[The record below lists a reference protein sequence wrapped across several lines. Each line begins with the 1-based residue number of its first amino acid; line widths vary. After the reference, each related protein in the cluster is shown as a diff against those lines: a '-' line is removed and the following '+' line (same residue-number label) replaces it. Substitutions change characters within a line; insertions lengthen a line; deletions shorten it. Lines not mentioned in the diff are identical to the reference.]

1 MSVSFSGPQ
10 VLHSGLTDDQI
21 RAFPYS
27 QREQVALKLMQE
39 VDQSTSLDEG
49 PRVRFVVRLLQNWH
63 ASEYLG
69 EIFFLIGKTLAE
81 GKKIKRNHWRA
92 GEYLRISYDICGC
105 HKARILYF
113 ALMIQHKT
121 TFENQKKYIH
131 DQLITYI
138 DRVPEARIGLALLYI
153 GGHYGV
159 RNIAIGEMYLKLA
172 ADVGHPKAKY
182 EYAIRFCAQPIK
194 NKNYYRYMFEAALSG
209 CQKAFEDLRFEAIL
223 YDKQAI
229 LCIAAYYYRKE
240 NATADDHN
248 QAREW
253 LEIGA
258 GLGCK
263 YAQEKLDT
271 LVFRRRRHSLSLQ
284 GE

>member
-1 MSVSFSGPQ
+1 MSFSGPH
-10 VLHSGLTDDQI
+10 VFHSGLTDDQI

-27 QREQVALKLMQE
+27 QREQAALKLMQE
-39 VDQSTSLDEG
+39 VDQSAALDEG
-49 PRVRFVVRLLQNWH
+49 PRVRFVVRLLQNWS
-63 ASEYLG
+63 ASMYLG

-81 GKKIKRNHWRA
+81 GKKVKRNDLRA
-92 GEYLRISYDICGC
+92 GEYLRIAYKDCGF
-105 HKARILYF
+105 HKARILYI

-121 TFENQKKYIH
+121 TFKNQKQYIH
-131 DQLITYI
+131 DQLLPYI
-138 DRVPEARIGLALLYI
+138 DRVPEAKIGLALLYI
-153 GGHYGV
+153 GGHYEE
-159 RNIAIGEMYLKLA
+159 RNVAIGRMHLKAA
-172 ADVGHPKAKY
+172 ADAGHRKAKY
-182 EYAIRFCAQPIK
+182 EYAIRFCAHPIK

-209 CQKAFEDLRFEAIL
+209 CQKAIEDLRFDAIL

-240 NATADDHN
+240 NATAADHN

-253 LEIGA
+253 LEVGA
-258 GLGCK
+258 ALGCK

-271 LVFRRRRHSLSLQ
+271 LVFKSRRHSLSLP